1 MTALKNMEA
10 DGWLVLERNPAG
22 VFLLCHADAA
32 SEGVARDAVTEITP
46 SPGTKLSEV
55 TAARHRIAGQMAH
68 AEKIRHDNAVE
79 WAVLYGDEIRRF
91 DAIGTARGLYHDR
104 VRHVQE
110 VESMARAFFVAR
122 PDFSAWCR
130 QLIGMAPAD
139 IEETLEH
146 VVLTAS
152 GRGSRGGIQLKAR
165 NVALLNNANFNRSL
179 DQLREWRDSTR
190 GRIKDNYSA
199 QEADTLLV
207 HRANRH
213 DFYTYC
219 GAAVEPDDQAVVH
232 GPNVVSCRVVDA
244 YRVDEHANC
253 LVCLV
258 AVGHLQK
265 EPE

>member
-1 MTALKNMEA
+1 VTTLKGMEE
-10 DGWLVLERNPAG
+10 DGWLVLERSPAG

-32 SEGVARDAVTEITP
+32 SEEVAQDAVTEVTP
-46 SPGTKLSEV
+46 NPGTKLSEIA
-55 TAARHRIAGQMAH
+55 AARHRISGQMAR
-68 AEKIRHDNAVE
+68 AERIRRDNAVE
-79 WAVLYGDEIRRF
+79 WAVLYGYTAHRF
-91 DAIGTARGLYHDR
+91 DVVDRARWLYHDR

-110 VESMARAFFVAR
+110 VESMARAFFVAT

-130 QLIGMAPAD
+130 QLVGMLPQD
-139 IEETLEH
+139 IEEALEH
-146 VVLTAS
+146 VVLTAT
-152 GRGSRGGIQLKAR
+152 GRGSRGGVQLKAR
-165 NVALLNNANFNRSL
+165 NVALLNNVNFAQSL

-232 GPNVVSCRVVDA
+232 GPNVVSCRTIDA
-244 YRVDEHANC
+244 VRVDEHANC

-258 AVGHLQK
+258 QVGHLQK
-265 EPE
+265 EPQ